1 MDISQ
6 YFNERAVGPSHPW
19 VSHPQSHPTTPK
31 TVFSNLRR
39 WRANFNYAGI
49 SAEWARRSASQPSL
63 LKGRMYTDEV
73 LMCLFGLILLAPHL
87 GHNGMYYRAETN
99 FSVREYK
106 KGIRKNWDIFQN

>member
-1 MDISQ
+1 MNVQLAPHIPGFHIRRVTQ
-6 YFNERAVGPSHPW
+6 PRQKRYFRTYGGGGPTS
-19 VSHPQSHPTTPK
+19 TTQA
-31 TVFSNLRR
+31 F
-39 WRANFNYAGI
+39 

-63 LKGRMYTDEV
+63 LKGQMYTDEV

>member
-1 MDISQ
+1 
-6 YFNERAVGPSHPW
+6 
-19 VSHPQSHPTTPK
+19 
-31 TVFSNLRR
+31 
-39 WRANFNYAGI
+39 
-49 SAEWARRSASQPSL
+49 
-63 LKGRMYTDEV
+63 MYTDEV